1 VQQVLYRKP
10 YATEWETLSFEQAME
25 MAAQRVKKARDEN
38 WQVAMPSRSPAEPGP
53 DTFRLPARELQG
65 SSVVLCFSIP
75 LPSEIPILPSVFH
88 YSVATT
94 AILKKN
100 SRQRQNGRTLDYILQ
115 FSGVTRPVALL

>member
-53 DTFRLPARELQG
+53 DTFRCLLENCKEVL
-65 SSVVLCFSIP
+65 SFSVSPFRFRQKSRSCPPYFT
-75 LPSEIPILPSVFH
+75 IL
-88 YSVATT
+88 
-94 AILKKN
+94 LL
-100 SRQRQNGRTLDYILQ
+100 RLQ
-115 FSGVTRPVALL
+115 F